1 MRTSRRRGVLA
12 IGLFVVAGLTGVAC
26 RQDMHDQPSYS
37 PLESSSFYA
46 DGSASRPPVAGT
58 VARGHLRED
67 VELYTGRLPG
77 GSEEPAIA
85 FPFPIDATVMARGQ
99 DMFNAYCS
107 SCHGK
112 TGAGDGM
119 VVKRGFSRPP
129 LLTEER
135 LRTLP
140 VGHFFDVITNG
151 IGAMPDH
158 AAQIGVEDRWAII
171 AYIRALQLSVS
182 ASVDDVPAAERARL
196 EQAAR

>member
-46 DGSASRPPVAGT
+46 DGSASRPPIAGT